1 MLKRF
6 DYVKFNLLLLVSDNK
21 KNNNK
26 HYGTPDNYNLPISV
40 SLQERIDPGSDIWDS
55 PGPWNSWEES

>member
-26 HYGTPDNYNLPISV
+26 HYNLPISV

>member
-21 KNNNK
+21 KNNNN
-26 HYGTPDNYNLPISV
+26 HYNLPISV

-55 PGPWNSWEES
+55 PGP